1 MFTKIRYIIYSTEIE
16 GNSHEWWENEEEGP
30 SLEEFIKEMKQ
41 VVGYRDCFYLV
52 MGLQVKFTPSSQ
64 LLPSTAVAKRGYVS
78 KFIKRYF
85 SSYIVGPEVHYML
98 NPRIA
103 RTFRFVKTTGFEII
117 QKPNSCEIMENLQ

>member
-1 MFTKIRYIIYSTEIE
+1 MFTKIRYIIYSVKIE
-16 GNSHEWWENEEEGP
+16 GNSHEWWEDEEEGP
-30 SLEEFIKEMKQ
+30 SLEEFIKEMQK

-85 SSYIVGPEVHYML
+85 SNYIVGQEIYYRI
-98 NPRIA
+98 NPGKA
-103 RTFRFVKTTGFEII
+103 RTFRFFKATGFEIMR
-117 QKPNSCEIMENLQ
+117 KPNSCEIMEKLV